1 MNSVKIKIND
11 RQKKRCVDFA
21 EARAKDSGLYEKRGA
36 FKIEDLI
43 AGAMGEIAVWKYL
56 RARGFSKVSK
66 PDFAIYEKGS
76 KSYDADIRANGK
88 HIHVKSQTRES
99 EKRYGPSWIMQR
111 HDPCLQKIQYNHYL
125 IPCVVDI
132 GSNTIEIFGAI
143 GLKQIIE
150 GGHIGEL
157 RVPHLRAT
165 KVAIYFDTLK
175 ELDYNARWR
184 FFTKY
189 SDETVDKRM
198 VKR

>member
-1 MNSVKIKIND
+1 MNSVKIKLND
-11 RQKKRCVDFA
+11 RQKARCVAFA
-21 EARAKDSGLYEKRGA
+21 EARKGDKALYEKRGA

-56 RARGFSKVSK
+56 RARGFSDVTK
-66 PDFAIYEKGS
+66 PDFTIYDKKD
-76 KSYDADIRANGK
+76 KSYDADIMANGK

-99 EKRYGPSWIMQR
+99 ERRYGPSWIMQR
-111 HDPCLQKIQYNHYL
+111 HDPCLKKIQYNHYMV
-125 IPCVVDI
+125 PCVVDI
-132 GSNTIEIFGAI
+132 GSNTVEIFGAI

-157 RVPHLRAT
+157 KVPWMRKT
-165 KVAIYFDTLK
+165 KVAIYMETLK

-189 SDETVDKRM
+189 SDETVDKRL